1 MRSTVVGRVD
11 VPSLQTVG
19 SGRFPTDD
27 VTFIQLIP
35 ISGGRVLAYDGSSGR
50 IREIDPGRG
59 QLLSAT
65 DLPGHQLPV
74 NPPSPGARGHTITLS
89 ADEQTLYAVVPDGGI
104 IGLDVPRGQVFRR
117 LTPDKHYLAI
127 ALSSDG
133 TMLYTVSS
141 AVRTWYWTQRPEL
154 SCFGAT
160 GRDSAISCRSTWV
173 SNRQAA
179 AIAPNL
185 SQRARG

>member
-133 TMLYTVSS
+133 TMLYTV
-141 AVRTWYWTQRPEL
+141 EL
-154 SCFGAT
+154 GGAYVVLDATT
-160 GRDSAISCRSTWV
+160 GTELLRRNGTG
-173 SNRQAA
+173 
-179 AIAPNL
+179 L
-185 SQRARG
+185 SDLLQVNMGQ